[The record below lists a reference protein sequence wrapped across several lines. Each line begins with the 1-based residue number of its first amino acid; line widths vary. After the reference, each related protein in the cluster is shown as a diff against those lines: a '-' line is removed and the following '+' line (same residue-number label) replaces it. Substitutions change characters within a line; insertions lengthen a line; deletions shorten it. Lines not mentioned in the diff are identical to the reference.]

1 MGPVG
6 CETNLSFNEIESSQS
21 ICNDVIEASIPII
34 ANATPEDKS
43 LNVYY
48 HL

>member
-1 MGPVG
+1 MKLKV
-6 CETNLSFNEIESSQS
+6 SQS

-48 HL
+48 H